1 MLRKNEFFLLID
13 YFSIFNLKLFRII
26 VSGEKWAGVAYDLF
40 ERAKSND
47 ETIAELRLKSFGAG
61 VAKETL
67 FFAEMNNPK
76 QLQ

>member
-1 MLRKNEFFLLID
+1 MHFFVINTNLIG
-13 YFSIFNLKLFRII
+13 KLFRII
-26 VSGEKWAGVAYDLF
+26 VSDEKRAGVAYDLF

-67 FFAEMNNPK
+67 FSPK
-76 QLQ
+76 